1 MGDGKQFDN
10 LNPAKTRGCV
20 PLLDAYAAVF
30 TMSFFHCFPIS
41 IHRRIKLIEAYN
53 KANEIFEILG
63 LVTLCSTVFTK
74 AGLNFTKARTSFVQR
89 MHTS

>member
-10 LNPAKTRGCV
+10 LNPATTRGCV

-41 IHRRIKLIEAYN
+41 IHRHIKLIEAYN
-53 KANEIFEILG
+53 KANEIFEIQWDWL
-63 LVTLCSTVFTK
+63 L
-74 AGLNFTKARTSFVQR
+74 FVQR
-89 MHTS
+89 SLLKPV